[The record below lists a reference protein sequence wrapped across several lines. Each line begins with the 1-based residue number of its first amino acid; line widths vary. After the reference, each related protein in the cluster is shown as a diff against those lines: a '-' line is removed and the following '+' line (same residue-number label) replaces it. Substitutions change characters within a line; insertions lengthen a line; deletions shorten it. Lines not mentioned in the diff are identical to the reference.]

1 VARGSKALIRQAE
14 EGDTM
19 AWQLLVSS
27 DSGLFSL
34 FTVLMVIAIGGG
46 FWWFLRRRIAE
57 DEHNNPGK
65 G

>member
-1 VARGSKALIRQAE
+1 
-14 EGDTM
+14 M

-27 DSGLFSL
+27 DFGLFSL
-34 FTVLMVIAIGGG
+34 FTILMVIAIGGG

-57 DEHNNPGK
+57 DEHNDPGR

>member
-1 VARGSKALIRQAE
+1 
-14 EGDTM
+14 M

-27 DSGLFSL
+27 DFGLLSL
-34 FTVLMVIAIGGG
+34 ATILMVIAIGGG

-57 DEHNNPGK
+57 EEHNDPGR